1 MWQLWVFTAPHE
13 LFLFALG
20 DSLRWLLLL
29 MSTYVGPVLS
39 SLLFFPFGMGLP
51 IRCRPIIVFWQHIAC
66 WFHRLT
72 TGEQFASGGIVPE

>member
-51 IRCRPIIVFWQHIAC
+51 IRCLSHHCILAAHSMLVSQAHNWRAIC
-66 WFHRLT
+66 LRRNRT
-72 TGEQFASGGIVPE
+72 